1 MSSNSYRSN
10 AGKLALTVLVTVGIT
25 VPLTVIVLQRGLGWE
40 PRPRAQAGPIAKGD
54 STGDQPT
61 GVSAGTPTADEP
73 PADPYA
79 WVQEAAAQLGEKG
92 TLAEAIDFVRPFM
105 SDEYNR
111 TSVGADLLA
120 LWATGHMA
128 WSDVAVK
135 QNETSFALV
144 QKDADAQRGK
154 RLCVSGGMIQI
165 GKVNEEWFRGLLM
178 TGASNLYN
186 FLSVGDTGELVEG
199 SRARFC
205 GVVIGSYS
213 YDNSGG
219 GTGHAVQVV
228 GLFDLPV
235 NRQRVRSS
243 PQM

>member
-1 MSSNSYRSN
+1 MTPNAGRSN
-10 AGKLALTVLVTVGIT
+10 VGKLVLTALLTIGVTVPVT
-25 VPLTVIVLQRGLGWE
+25 LIVLQRALGWG
-40 PRPRAQAGPIAKGD
+40 PRPQPRARAVATAEATEDAATETTQATP
-54 STGDQPT
+54 
-61 GVSAGTPTADEP
+61 VSDEP

-79 WVQEAAAQLGEKG
+79 WVEAAAAQLREKD
-92 TLAEAIDFVRPFM
+92 TLAEAIEFVRPYM

-154 RLCVSGGMIQI
+154 RLCVSGGMVQI
-165 GKVNEEWFRGLLM
+165 GKVNDEWFRGLLI
-178 TGASNLYN
+178 TGSSNLYN
-186 FLSVGDTGELVEG
+186 FLSVGDTGDLVEG

-228 GLFDLPV
+228 GLFDLPA
-235 NRQRVRSS
+235 NRQRIRQS
-243 PQM
+243 PQL